1 MLNPHLRR
9 GLLFSAP
16 FLLTLAMSISVSA
29 QQTGQTGG
37 TTGGQTGTDGTATG
51 TGTGTGTDTGGTGA
65 VGSLDA
71 DTVFSGIERGDAV
84 GSTASTGT
92 GFSSLDANAGGGRA
106 AGIGGFG
113 GGGLGGL
120 GALFGL
126 GGAGAGSQTTRPAIR
141 TRLRSAIN
149 VQLTSPSVVQQV
161 ATQRLRSMS
170 SQPQMRGINVS
181 MQGKTAVISGVVRT
195 ERDRRMSELLMRLE
209 PGVGSVDNR
218 VIVIPQ

>member
-141 TRLRSAIN
+141 TRLRSAIMYSSPHRRSYSKLRLSDYDPFP
-149 VQLTSPSVVQQV
+149 VSRKCGVSTSACRARP
-161 ATQRLRSMS
+161 L
-170 SQPQMRGINVS
+170 
-181 MQGKTAVISGVVRT
+181 
-195 ERDRRMSELLMRLE
+195 
-209 PGVGSVDNR
+209 
-218 VIVIPQ
+218 